1 MLRICSRDFLP
12 CKIWHNNLQRC
23 DSICRNKARDEDGS
37 IYTFEPGKKIAAFD
51 FVSPHLEKEPMP
63 GILNAFKLFLK
74 EKIVMT
80 CLPAQDDT
88 LVIKKS
94 RSRFPVDANDWKP
107 FNKKVYNIIK
117 EFQAD
122 GYKIV
127 VFRCA
132 RDFPPRRGSRN
143 SVLLDTT

>member
-1 MLRICSRDFLP
+1 MTWQNALQPCDFL
-12 CKIWHNNLQRC
+12 
-23 DSICRNKARDEDGS
+23 CRNKAKDEDGS

-51 FVSPHLEKEPMP
+51 FVCPHLEKEHVP
-63 GILNAFKLFLK
+63 GSLNEFKLFHK
-74 EKIVMT
+74 KIKNVKT

-107 FNKKVYNIIK
+107 FNKKVYSIIK

-132 RDFPPRRGSRN
+132 CRSPPRRGSKN
-143 SVLLDTT
+143 TVLLDTTSPD